1 MANRENTQE
10 ASLPLLP
17 DAWRTKTQGGYS
29 VTEGMEYEPF
39 TEQFRYRYDRIQE
52 KKFRQ
57 TNQMKTDIFTERM
70 EIHTEE
76 KIRERLFT
84 EVKDGKKRE
93 DTQIK
98 VPQHEIL
105 IGTGFMIL
113 LFVILLQITLKRKKR
128 KFAG

>member
-1 MANRENTQE
+1 
-10 ASLPLLP
+10 
-17 DAWRTKTQGGYS
+17 
-29 VTEGMEYEPF
+29 
-39 TEQFRYRYDRIQE
+39 
-52 KKFRQ
+52 
-57 TNQMKTDIFTERM
+57 MKTDIFTERM